1 MKKFK
6 NITKLIFGLLL
17 LIIQIVI
24 EYFDRFIIAI
34 IPWLSIDR
42 ITTKPKKIT
51 NSIIRVL
58 VCTIIYL
65 IL

>member
-1 MKKFK
+1 MERFKKL
-6 NITKLIFGLLL
+6 TKVIFGIML
-17 LIIQIVI
+17 LIAQIVI

-42 ITTKPKKIT
+42 IKTKPKKIT
-51 NSIIRVL
+51 NSIIRVS